1 MSYYRPSPPSE
12 PSPFDYHRFP
22 HNRELRR
29 LADFKSDNNLQ
40 ITHRF
45 VWLWV
50 HSRLPEAIK
59 SAVLR
64 SGLSYFGLRPA
75 IIPDM
80 SGDITV
86 IACDDN
92 WVTEEQL
99 EGLEV
104 DVEGVLESFG
114 VFGRQLRV
122 VVV

>member
-1 MSYYRPSPPSE
+1 
-12 PSPFDYHRFP
+12 
-22 HNRELRR
+22 
-29 LADFKSDNNLQ
+29 
-40 ITHRF
+40 
-45 VWLWV
+45 
-50 HSRLPEAIK
+50 
-59 SAVLR
+59 
-64 SGLSYFGLRPA
+64 
-75 IIPDM
+75 M